1 MLLYM
6 RQTRDAINRNS
17 YRAKHNKTWLA
28 DQGKGN
34 YESAYSN
41 HAAVVKKKSSWRTQL
56 TFQNEIPNILSL
68 RIVFDMVLIKSIKFL
83 QRIPAK
89 IKRPRD
95 IQYFKCNFISKDL

>member
-41 HAAVVKKKSSWRTQL
+41 HAAVVKKKALDGR
-56 TFQNEIPNILSL
+56 N
-68 RIVFDMVLIKSIKFL
+68 
-83 QRIPAK
+83 
-89 IKRPRD
+89 
-95 IQYFKCNFISKDL
+95 